1 MTEKTVPSDIPDS
14 NIVLSRISD
23 EINNLSNTRATILS
37 ERLGWPSIIVL
48 IAALALNIYGLVTY
62 MTTYMAVWI
71 SSSLYFYLFYPMLP
85 IFLFPLRYLKKK
97 NIKPKAEKNKE
108 SPLKWAKNIQ
118 IFKNKRVG
126 FRLFMRFFILSLLP
140 LTVGMICIYLV
151 SIIFS
156 IYLGNTG
163 VIPDDTSNL
172 IFVQCGGIILFYV
185 EIFFFRRQLFNFTQY
200 VMKQRAQERKKIILL
215 GILGFILLII
225 GTVVVFLLLIAI
237 LLPGYTLTSY
247 INVSEFIRVRSNI
260 WVILILITQVII
272 MQFLQNVLSIR
283 ISRNMCDDFINR
295 LSKAR
300 DYLKSENKKAV
311 YEEGS
316 ENSQNKW
323 NNLKEPLKLLKEI
336 ELYSFNRRQM
346 FGLFPTYSIGI
357 NLPSLFSIRTLGE
370 LKDIFFNEE

>member
-1 MTEKTVPSDIPDS
+1 MKRVDSNKYFAITEILISENYVLSDDIFILLLLMRSITLTEKTVPSDISDS
-14 NIVLSRISD
+14 DIALSRISD
-23 EINNLSNTRATILS
+23 EINNLSNTRTTILS

-97 NIKPKAEKNKE
+97 NIEPKAEKNKE

-156 IYLGNTG
+156 IYLGNTE

-272 MQFLQNVLSIR
+272 MQFLQNV
-283 ISRNMCDDFINR
+283 
-295 LSKAR
+295 
-300 DYLKSENKKAV
+300 SEYQDQPEYV
-311 YEEGS
+311 
-316 ENSQNKW
+316 
-323 NNLKEPLKLLKEI
+323 
-336 ELYSFNRRQM
+336 
-346 FGLFPTYSIGI
+346 
-357 NLPSLFSIRTLGE
+357 
-370 LKDIFFNEE
+370 